1 MKRLER
7 YMPIAIDV
15 VEDLILHKY
24 DRVDAEWDNLVCK
37 FGILVC
43 QVGLL
48 PAIAKYNKDSDISK
62 VSKILLT
69 HCLLRI
75 ILTDECTPCNTNDTL
90 YDWYKANKSNPLIK
104 SKTLDAS
111 IALKL
116 AFRLFMINV
125 NDDKYD

>member
-15 VEDLILHKY
+15 VEDLILNEY

-43 QVGLL
+43 QVGLM
-48 PAIAKYNKDSDISK
+48 PAIAKYNKDSKASKISN
-62 VSKILLT
+62 ILLT
-69 HCLLRI
+69 HCLLRV
-75 ILTDECTPCNTNDTL
+75 ILTDECTPCNVNDRL
-90 YDWYKANKSNPLIK
+90 YDWCKANKSNPLIK
-104 SKTLDAS
+104 SKILDAS

-116 AFRLFMINV
+116 AFRLFIINV